1 MFTKIQKWGNSQ
13 GLRFP
18 KFLLEEA
25 NIKVGDDVNISVKKG
40 KIIIEPKANIRK
52 NTCTLIWMS
61 ISDHFLLIVK
71 LFIQPLLSKI
81 DRI

>member
-52 NTCTLIWMS
+52 KYDIKELI
-61 ISDHFLLIVK
+61 
-71 LFIQPLLSKI
+71 SKFPKNYNAEEI
-81 DRI
+81 DWGSPVGKEEW

>member
-1 MFTKIQKWGNSQ
+1 MIFSHLIISFSSLFFISLLPFKEGSRRDSYFTTLTKKNS
-13 GLRFP
+13 G
-18 KFLLEEA
+18 
-25 NIKVGDDVNISVKKG
+25 V
-40 KIIIEPKANIRK
+40 KANIRK